1 MRKELWS
8 ERVDL
13 FEPNIYIAFAV
24 EIEGNPSKESLVA
37 AAEAAFAANEA
48 TMSRIVLEADGTAY
62 YERMEA
68 SGCKAEITEQQDF
81 HALLCENEKKSFD
94 IGRGELV
101 RVFAGDGRLCIMAHH
116 LAGDGKS
123 ITYLLE
129 DIMNALAG
137 VTLAGKGL
145 PLITAAS
152 FPKNAK
158 LPVFFK
164 WYADKFNRKWKK
176 SGRAFGWED
185 YRRIHKA
192 YWEKHSSRVL
202 CESFSA
208 EEVKELRTRTK
219 EMGISM
225 NTFLTTAFLAADTAN
240 ACIGMPVD
248 ARADGNRG
256 MANQATGI
264 SIDYAYQP
272 GKTFAENARVVHGK
286 VQKKLRRPK
295 NRYFILQFMPLFLP
309 TLIDSVLMHTYDLYE
324 NETTHKLA
332 QILGYK
338 GGKTREL
345 GITNL
350 TRLDIPDIYGGYQI
364 RNVLFVPP
372 VVSYVRHIIGVC
384 TTGDGMRVSYH
395 FMSDADEEKEHAFF
409 ERAVKTMRA
418 YAILPK

>member
-13 FEPNIYIAFAV
+13 FEPNIYIAFSV
-24 EIEGNPSKESLVA
+24 EIEGNPTAAALVA
-37 AAEAAFAANEA
+37 AAEAAFAANEV

-81 HALLCENEKKSFD
+81 RVLLCENEKNPFD

-101 RVFAGDGRLCIMAHH
+101 RVFAGAGRLFIMAHH

-129 DIMNALAG
+129 DIMRALAG
-137 VTLAGKGL
+137 EKLVKKKLS
-145 PLITAAS
+145 LITASS
-152 FPKNAK
+152 FPREAK

-164 WYADKFNRKWKK
+164 WYADRFNRKWRK
-176 SGRAFGWED
+176 SGYVFGWED
-185 YRRIHKA
+185 YWRIHRT
-192 YWEKHSSRVL
+192 YWEMRSSRVL

-208 EEVKELRTRTK
+208 EEVAKLRARTK
-219 EMGISM
+219 EIGISM
-225 NTFLTTAFLAADTAN
+225 NTLLTTAFLAADTAN

-256 MANQATGI
+256 MTNQATGI
-264 SIDYAYQP
+264 SVDYAYQP
-272 GKTFAENARVVHGK
+272 DKSFAENAKIVHGK
-286 VQKKLRRPK
+286 VQEKLRRPK
-295 NRYFILQFMPLFLP
+295 NRYFILQFMPLFCP
-309 TLIDSVLMHTYDLYE
+309 TLIDSVLLHTYKLYE

-332 QILGYK
+332 EVLGYK

-350 TRLDIPDIYGGYQI
+350 TRLDIPDAYGGYQI

-372 VVSYVRHIIGVC
+372 VVSYARHIIGVC

-395 FMSDADEEKEHAFF
+395 FMSDADEEKERAFF
-409 ERAVKTMRA
+409 ARAVKVMRE
-418 YAILPK
+418 LL

>member
-24 EIEGNPSKESLVA
+24 EIEGNPTAEALVA
-37 AAEAAFAANEA
+37 AAEAAFAANEI

-62 YERMEA
+62 YERMDK
-68 SGCKAEITEQQDF
+68 SGCRAETTEQQDF
-81 HALLCENEKKSFD
+81 RALLCENEKKPFD
-94 IGRGELV
+94 IGQGELV
-101 RVFAGDGRLCIMAHH
+101 RVFAGDGRLFIMAHH

-129 DIMNALAG
+129 DIMRALAG
-137 VTLAGKGL
+137 EKLAKKEL
-145 PLITAAS
+145 SLITASS
-152 FPKNAK
+152 FPREAK

-164 WYADKFNRKWKK
+164 WYADRFNRKWRK
-176 SGRAFGWED
+176 SVCVFGWED
-185 YRRIHKA
+185 YWRIHKT
-192 YWEKHSSRVL
+192 YWEMRSSRVL

-208 EEVKELRTRTK
+208 NEVEKLRVRTK

-286 VQKKLRRPK
+286 VQKKLHRPK

-350 TRLDIPDIYGGYQI
+350 TRLDIPDVYGGYQI

-372 VVSYVRHIIGVC
+372 VVSYARHIIGVC

-409 ERAVKTMRA
+409 ERAVKTMRE
-418 YAILPK
+418 LL